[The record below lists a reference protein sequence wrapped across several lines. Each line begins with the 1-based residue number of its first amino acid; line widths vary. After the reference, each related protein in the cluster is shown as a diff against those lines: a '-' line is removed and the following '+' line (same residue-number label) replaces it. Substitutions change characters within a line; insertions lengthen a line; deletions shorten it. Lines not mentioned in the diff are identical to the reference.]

1 MPKYSERRL
10 ACELSK
16 ILPTPSDRMG
26 IIWSLLAVQ
35 GAIVLEYGPAGTT
48 HYSMGL
54 YGGLG
59 LRFQNRMFTT
69 HMSEDDVVMGDV
81 TRLEDAIV
89 ELDKSYA
96 PKVIF
101 VVASSVTAVIGT
113 DIKGVCRYM
122 QNEVKAK
129 LVAFEQGGFRGDY
142 SIGLAETYKLL
153 VRNLPKKD
161 VAQEAGV
168 YNIIGA
174 SAWRYRMASD
184 IWEVKSLLDEA
195 LGLSCNAC
203 LCCDT
208 SVEELEDMGLAQ
220 VNIVLGNEG
229 LAAAKYLQEKFGTP
243 YVYAVPYGYNG
254 TLSFLAQ
261 VGEAV
266 GREPDSMVLLRLQTK
281 EKSLSRL
288 SLFAMMGNN
297 KPRMAVVKGDYDMV
311 QGVSAFLEQG
321 GITVLHKMCAHSL
334 KAIAEP
340 AADVE
345 TYAEESDWLQVIRG
359 LHDTLILADD
369 VALLQ
374 ADADNMKVLISAP
387 FMNSAVATHM
397 PFMGEKGA
405 DFLLE
410 QMQAYCRR

>member
-1 MPKYSERRL
+1 MSLVRF
-10 ACELSK
+10 
-16 ILPTPSDRMG
+16 LPTPSDRMG

-59 LRFQNRMFTT
+59 LRLQNRMFTT

-81 TRLEDAIV
+81 TRLEDALV

-129 LVAFEQGGFRGDY
+129 LIAFDQGGFRGDY

-153 VRNLPKKD
+153 VRNLPQKG
-161 VAQEAGV
+161 VAQESGI

-174 SAWRYRMASD
+174 SVWRYRMESD
-184 IWEVKSLLDEA
+184 VWEIKNLLSEA

-208 SVEELEDMGLAQ
+208 SVEELEDMGQAQ

-229 LAAAKYLQEKFGTP
+229 LAAARYLQEKFGTP
-243 YVYAVPYGYNG
+243 YVYAVPYGYSG
-254 TLSFLAQ
+254 TLSFLKQ

-288 SLFAMMGNN
+288 SLFTMMGNN
-297 KPRMAVVKGDYDMV
+297 KPRMAVVKGDYDLV

-321 GITVLHKMCAHSL
+321 GINVLHKMCAHSL
-334 KAIAEP
+334 KAIAKP
-340 AADVE
+340 VADVE
-345 TYAEESDWLQVIRG
+345 AYAEESDWLQIIRG
-359 LHDTLILADD
+359 LQDTLILADD

-374 ADADNMKVLISAP
+374 ADAGNTKVRISAP
-387 FMNSAVATHM
+387 FMNSAVATHL
-397 PFMGEKGA
+397 PFMGERGA
-405 DFLLE
+405 DYLLE

>member
-1 MPKYSERRL
+1 MSLVRF
-10 ACELSK
+10 
-16 ILPTPSDRMG
+16 LPTPSDRMG
-26 IIWSLLAVQ
+26 IIWSLLALQ

-48 HYSMGL
+48 HYSLGL

-81 TRLEDAIV
+81 TRLENAIV
-89 ELDKSYA
+89 ELDKNYA

-122 QNEVKAK
+122 QHEVKAK

-153 VRNLPKKD
+153 VRNLPKKG

-174 SAWRYRMASD
+174 SVWRYRMESD
-184 IWEVKSLLDEA
+184 VWEIKSLLSEA
-195 LGLSCNAC
+195 LELSCNAC

-208 SVEELEDMGLAQ
+208 SVEELEDMGRAQ

-266 GREPDSMVLLRLQTK
+266 GRESDSMVLQRLRMK

-297 KPRMAVVKGDYDMV
+297 KPRKAVVKGDYDMV

-340 AADVE
+340 AAAVE
-345 TYAEESDWLQVIRG
+345 AYAEESDWLQVIRG

-369 VALLQ
+369 VTLLQ
-374 ADADNMKVLISAP
+374 AEADNTKVLISAP

>member
-1 MPKYSERRL
+1 MSLVRF
-10 ACELSK
+10 
-16 ILPTPSDRMG
+16 LPTPSDRMG

-59 LRFQNRMFTT
+59 LRFQNRLFTT

-81 TRLEDAIV
+81 TRLEEALV
-89 ELDKSYA
+89 ELDKNYA

-142 SIGLAETYKLL
+142 SVGLAETYKLL
-153 VRNLPKKD
+153 VRNLPQKG
-161 VAQEAGV
+161 VAQEKGV

-184 IWEVKSLLDEA
+184 IWEVKSLLGEA
-195 LGLSCNAC
+195 LGLHCNAC

-208 SVEELEDMGLAQ
+208 SVDELQAMGKAQ

-229 LAAAKYLQEKFGTP
+229 LAAAQYLEEKFGTP
-243 YVYAVPYGYNG
+243 YVYAVPYGYSG
-254 TLSFLAQ
+254 TVCFLES
-261 VGEAV
+261 VGEAI
-266 GREPDSMVLLRLQTK
+266 GEMPQPLVLMRLRMK
-281 EKSLSRL
+281 EKGMSMLSM
-288 SLFAMMGNN
+288 FAMMGGG
-297 KPRMAVVKGDYDMV
+297 KTKQAVIKGDYDLV
-311 QGVSAFLEQG
+311 QGVSVFLEQA
-321 GITVLHKMCAHSL
+321 GIRVVHKMCAHSL

-345 TYAEESDWLQVIRG
+345 SYAEEGEWLQLIRD
-359 LHDTLILADD
+359 LRATLIFADD
-369 VALLQ
+369 VALTQ
-374 ADADNMKVLISAP
+374 ADASNMKVLISAP
-387 FMNSAVATHM
+387 FMNGVVATHL

-410 QMQAYCRR
+410 QIQGYYQK

>member
-1 MPKYSERRL
+1 MSLVRF
-10 ACELSK
+10 
-16 ILPTPSDRMG
+16 LPTPSDRMG

-59 LRFQNRMFTT
+59 LRFQNRLFTT

-81 TRLEDAIV
+81 SRLEDAIV
-89 ELDKSYA
+89 ELDKSYV

-129 LVAFEQGGFRGDY
+129 LIAFEQGGFRGDY
-142 SIGLAETYKLL
+142 SVGLVETYKLL
-153 VRNLPKKD
+153 VKNLPQKD
-161 VAQEAGV
+161 VKLQKGV

-184 IWEVKSLLDEA
+184 IIEVKSLLKEA
-195 LGLSCNAC
+195 LGLECNAC

-208 SVEELEDMGLAQ
+208 TVEELQAMGKAQ
-220 VNIVLGNEG
+220 VNVVLGNEG
-229 LAAAKYLQEKFGTP
+229 LAAAKLLQEKFGTP
-243 YVYAVPYGYNG
+243 YVYAAPYGYSG
-254 TLSFLAQ
+254 TVQFLEQ
-261 VGEAV
+261 VGEAICAAAN
-266 GREPDSMVLLRLQTK
+266 PLVLMRIKMK
-281 EKSLSRL
+281 EKGMAMLGM
-288 SLFAMMGNN
+288 FAMMGGGRVR
-297 KPRMAVVKGDYDMV
+297 PAAVIKGDYDMV
-311 QGVSAFLEQG
+311 KGVGAFLEQA
-321 GITVLHKMCAHSL
+321 GIKVEHKICAHSL
-334 KAIAEP
+334 KSIVEP
-340 AADVE
+340 AENIEA
-345 TYAEESDWLQVIRG
+345 YAEESGWLAVIKP
-359 LHDTLILADD
+359 LQKTLVLADD

-374 ADADNMKVLISAP
+374 CADSNTRVLISAP
-387 FMNSAVATHM
+387 FFNGVVATHL

-410 QMQAYCRR
+410 KIQGYYQSL

>member
-1 MPKYSERRL
+1 MSLVRF
-10 ACELSK
+10 
-16 ILPTPSDRMG
+16 LPTPSDRMG

-81 TRLEDAIV
+81 TRIEDAIV

-203 LCCDT
+203 LCYDT

-229 LAAAKYLQEKFGTP
+229 LAAAKYLKEKFGTP

-297 KPRMAVVKGDYDMV
+297 KPRKAVVKGDYDMV

-340 AADVE
+340 AAAVE
-345 TYAEESDWLQVIRG
+345 AYAEESDWLQVIRG

-369 VALLQ
+369 VTLLQ
-374 ADADNMKVLISAP
+374 AEADNTKVLISAP
-387 FMNSAVATHM
+387 FMNSAVATHL

>member
-1 MPKYSERRL
+1 MSLVRF
-10 ACELSK
+10 
-16 ILPTPSDRMG
+16 LPTPSDRMG

-89 ELDKSYA
+89 ELNKNYA

-129 LVAFEQGGFRGDY
+129 LIAFDQGGFRGDY

-153 VRNLPKKD
+153 VRNLPKKG
-161 VAQEAGV
+161 VAQESGI

-174 SAWRYRMASD
+174 SVWRYRMESD
-184 IWEVKSLLDEA
+184 VWEIKSLLSEA

-208 SVEELEDMGLAQ
+208 SVEELEDMGQAQ

-229 LAAAKYLQEKFGTP
+229 LAAARYLQEKFGTP
-243 YVYAVPYGYNG
+243 YVYAVPYGYSG
-254 TLSFLAQ
+254 TLSFLKQ
-261 VGEAV
+261 VGDAV

-288 SLFAMMGNN
+288 GIFTMMGNN
-297 KPRMAVVKGDYDMV
+297 KPRKAVVKGDYDLV
-311 QGVSAFLEQG
+311 HGVSAFLEQG

-345 TYAEESDWLQVIRG
+345 SYAEESDWLQVIRG
-359 LHDTLILADD
+359 LQDTLILADD

-387 FMNSAVATHM
+387 FMNSAVATHL
-397 PFMGEKGA
+397 PFMSERGA
-405 DFLLE
+405 DYLFE
-410 QMQAYCRR
+410 RMQAYCRR

>member
-1 MPKYSERRL
+1 MSLVRF
-10 ACELSK
+10 
-16 ILPTPSDRMG
+16 LPTPSDRMG

-59 LRFQNRMFTT
+59 LRFQNRLFTT

-81 TRLEDAIV
+81 TRLEEALV
-89 ELDKSYA
+89 ELDKNYA

-142 SIGLAETYKLL
+142 SVGLAETYKLL
-153 VRNLPKKD
+153 VRSLPQKG
-161 VAQEAGV
+161 VAQEKGV

-184 IWEVKSLLDEA
+184 IWEVKSLLSEA

-208 SVEELEDMGLAQ
+208 SVEELQAMGKAQ

-229 LAAAKYLQEKFGTP
+229 LAAAQYLEEKFGTP
-243 YVYAVPYGYNG
+243 YVYAAPYGYSG
-254 TLSFLAQ
+254 TVRFLES
-261 VGEAV
+261 VGEAI
-266 GREPDSMVLLRLQTK
+266 GEMPQPLVLMRLRMK
-281 EKSLSRL
+281 EKGMSMLSM
-288 SLFAMMGNN
+288 FAMMGGG
-297 KPRMAVVKGDYDMV
+297 KTKQAVVKGDYDLV
-311 QGVSAFLEQG
+311 QGVSAFLEQA
-321 GITVLHKMCAHSL
+321 GIKVVHKMCAHSL

-345 TYAEESDWLQVIRG
+345 SYAEEGEWLQVIRG
-359 LHDTLILADD
+359 LCATLIFADD
-369 VALLQ
+369 VALTQ
-374 ADADNMKVLISAP
+374 ADASNMKVLISAP
-387 FMNSAVATHM
+387 FMNGVVATHL

-410 QMQAYCRR
+410 QIQGYYQK

>member
-1 MPKYSERRL
+1 MSLVRF
-10 ACELSK
+10 
-16 ILPTPSDRMG
+16 LPTPSDRMG

-174 SAWRYRMASD
+174 SMWRYRMESD
-184 IWEVKSLLDEA
+184 IWEIKSLLGEA

-266 GREPDSMVLLRLQTK
+266 GREPDSMVLQRLRMK

-288 SLFAMMGNN
+288 SLFTMMGNN
-297 KPRMAVVKGDYDMV
+297 KPKKAVVKGDYDLV
-311 QGVSAFLEQG
+311 QGVSAFLEHG

-345 TYAEESDWLQVIRG
+345 AYAEESDWLQVIRG

-397 PFMGEKGA
+397 PFMGERGA
-405 DFLLE
+405 DYLLE
-410 QMQAYCRR
+410 RMQAYCRR

>member
-1 MPKYSERRL
+1 MSLVRF
-10 ACELSK
+10 
-16 ILPTPSDRMG
+16 LPTPSDRMG

-153 VRNLPKKD
+153 VRNLPKKG

-208 SVEELEDMGLAQ
+208 SVDELEDMGLAQ

-229 LAAAKYLQEKFGTP
+229 LTAAKYLQEKFGTP

-288 SLFAMMGNN
+288 SLFTMMGNN
-297 KPRMAVVKGDYDMV
+297 KPRKAVVKGDYDMV

-340 AADVE
+340 AAAVE
-345 TYAEESDWLQVIRG
+345 AYAEESDWLQVIRG

-369 VALLQ
+369 VTLLQ
-374 ADADNMKVLISAP
+374 AEADNTKVLISAP

>member
-1 MPKYSERRL
+1 MSLVRF
-10 ACELSK
+10 
-16 ILPTPSDRMG
+16 LPTPSDRMG

-89 ELDKSYA
+89 ELDKNYA

-142 SIGLAETYKLL
+142 SIGLSETYKLL
-153 VRNLPKKD
+153 VRNLPQKD
-161 VAQEAGV
+161 VAQEKGV

-174 SAWRYRMASD
+174 SMWRYRMESD
-184 IWEVKSLLDEA
+184 IWEIKSLLSEA

-208 SVEELEDMGLAQ
+208 SVEELEDMGQAQ

-229 LAAAKYLQEKFGTP
+229 LAAAKYLEEKFGTP
-243 YVYAVPYGYNG
+243 YVYAVPYGYSG
-254 TLSFLAQ
+254 TLSFLEQ

-266 GREPDSMVLLRLQTK
+266 GREPDSMLLLRLQTK
-281 EKSLSRL
+281 EKSLSGL
-288 SLFAMMGNN
+288 SLFSMMGNN
-297 KPRMAVVKGDYDMV
+297 KSRKAVVKGDYDLV
-311 QGVSAFLEQG
+311 QGVSAFLEQA
-321 GITVLHKMCAHSL
+321 GITVLHKMCVHSL

-345 TYAEESDWLQVIRG
+345 AYAEESDWLQIIRG
-359 LHDTLILADD
+359 MHDTLILADD

-374 ADADNMKVLISAP
+374 AAADNTKVLISAP
-387 FMNSAVATHM
+387 FMNSAVATHL

-405 DFLLE
+405 DYLLE
-410 QMQAYCRR
+410 QLQAYCRK

>member
-1 MPKYSERRL
+1 MSLVRF
-10 ACELSK
+10 
-16 ILPTPSDRMG
+16 LPTPSDRMG

-48 HYSMGL
+48 HYSIGL

-142 SIGLAETYKLL
+142 SIGLTETYKLL

-195 LGLSCNAC
+195 LGLRCNAC

-288 SLFAMMGNN
+288 SLFTMMGNN
-297 KPRMAVVKGDYDMV
+297 KPKKAVVKGDYDLV

-345 TYAEESDWLQVIRG
+345 AYAEESDWLQVIRG
-359 LHDTLILADD
+359 LQDTLILADD

-374 ADADNMKVLISAP
+374 AEADNTKVLISAP
-387 FMNSAVATHM
+387 FMNSAVANHL

-410 QMQAYCRR
+410 RMQAYCRR

>member
-1 MPKYSERRL
+1 MSLVRF
-10 ACELSK
+10 
-16 ILPTPSDRMG
+16 LPTPSDRMG

-161 VAQEAGV
+161 VAQEVGV

-281 EKSLSRL
+281 EKSLSRI
-288 SLFAMMGNN
+288 SLFTMMGNN
-297 KPRMAVVKGDYDMV
+297 KPKKAVVKGDYDLV

-345 TYAEESDWLQVIRG
+345 AYAEESDWLQVIRG
-359 LHDTLILADD
+359 LQDTLILADD

-387 FMNSAVATHM
+387 FMNSAVATHL

>member
-1 MPKYSERRL
+1 MSLVRF
-10 ACELSK
+10 
-16 ILPTPSDRMG
+16 LPTPSDRMG

-59 LRFQNRMFTT
+59 LRFQNRLFTT

-81 TRLEDAIV
+81 TRLEDALV

-129 LVAFEQGGFRGDY
+129 LIAFDQGGFRGDY

-153 VRNLPKKD
+153 VRNLPQKG
-161 VAQEAGV
+161 VAQESGI

-174 SAWRYRMASD
+174 SVWRYRMESD
-184 IWEVKSLLDEA
+184 VWEIKSLLSEA

-208 SVEELEDMGLAQ
+208 SVEELEDMGQAQ

-229 LAAAKYLQEKFGTP
+229 LAAARYLQEKFGTP
-243 YVYAVPYGYNG
+243 YVYAVPYGYSG
-254 TLSFLAQ
+254 TLSFLKQ
-261 VGEAV
+261 VGDAV

-288 SLFAMMGNN
+288 SLFTMMGNN
-297 KPRMAVVKGDYDMV
+297 KPRMAVVKGDYDLV
-311 QGVSAFLEQG
+311 QGVSTFLEQG
-321 GITVLHKMCAHSL
+321 GITVLHQMCAHSL
-334 KAIAEP
+334 KVITEP

-345 TYAEESDWLQVIRG
+345 AYADEGEWLQVIRG

-374 ADADNMKVLISAP
+374 ADAGNTKVLISAP
-387 FMNSAVATHM
+387 FMNSAVATHL

-410 QMQAYCRR
+410 RMQAYCRR

>member
-1 MPKYSERRL
+1 MSLVRF
-10 ACELSK
+10 
-16 ILPTPSDRMG
+16 LPTPSDRMG

-59 LRFQNRMFTT
+59 LRFQNRLFTT

-81 TRLEDAIV
+81 TRLEEALV
-89 ELDKSYA
+89 ELDKNYA

-142 SIGLAETYKLL
+142 SVGLAETYKLL
-153 VRNLPKKD
+153 VRNLPQKG
-161 VAQEAGV
+161 VAQEKGL

-184 IWEVKSLLDEA
+184 IWEVKSLLSEA

-208 SVEELEDMGLAQ
+208 SVEELQAMGKAQ

-229 LAAAKYLQEKFGTP
+229 LAAAQYLEEKFGTP
-243 YVYAVPYGYNG
+243 YVYVAPYGYSG
-254 TLSFLAQ
+254 TVRFLES

-266 GREPDSMVLLRLQTK
+266 GEMTQPLVLMRLRMK
-281 EKSLSRL
+281 EKGMSMLSM
-288 SLFAMMGNN
+288 FAMMGGG
-297 KPRMAVVKGDYDMV
+297 KKKQAVVKGDYDLV
-311 QGVSAFLEQG
+311 QGVSAFLEQA
-321 GITVLHKMCAHSL
+321 GISVVHKMCAHSL

-345 TYAEESDWLQVIRG
+345 SYAEEGEWLQLIRG
-359 LHDTLILADD
+359 LHATLIFADD
-369 VALLQ
+369 VALTQ
-374 ADADNMKVLISAP
+374 ADASNMKVLISAP
-387 FMNSAVATHM
+387 FMNGVVATHL

-410 QMQAYCRR
+410 QIQGYYQK

>member
-1 MPKYSERRL
+1 MSLVRF
-10 ACELSK
+10 
-16 ILPTPSDRMG
+16 LPTPSDRMG

-142 SIGLAETYKLL
+142 SIGLAETYKLF

-288 SLFAMMGNN
+288 SLFTMMGNN
-297 KPRMAVVKGDYDMV
+297 KPKKAVVKGDYDLV
-311 QGVSAFLEQG
+311 QSVSAFLEQG

-345 TYAEESDWLQVIRG
+345 AYAEESDWLQVIRG
-359 LHDTLILADD
+359 LQDTLILADD

-374 ADADNMKVLISAP
+374 ADADNAKVLISAP

>member
-1 MPKYSERRL
+1 MSLVRF
-10 ACELSK
+10 
-16 ILPTPSDRMG
+16 LPTPSDRMG

-89 ELDKSYA
+89 ELDKNYA

-153 VRNLPKKD
+153 VSNLPKKD

-174 SAWRYRMASD
+174 SVWRYRMESD
-184 IWEVKSLLDEA
+184 IWEIKSLLSEA
-195 LGLSCNAC
+195 LELRCNAC
-203 LCCDT
+203 LCYDT

-243 YVYAVPYGYNG
+243 YVYAVPFGYNG

-288 SLFAMMGNN
+288 SLFTMMGNN
-297 KPRMAVVKGDYDMV
+297 KPKKAVVKGDYDLV

-345 TYAEESDWLQVIRG
+345 AYAEESDWLQVIRG

-374 ADADNMKVLISAP
+374 AEADNTKVLISAP

>member
-1 MPKYSERRL
+1 MSLVRF
-10 ACELSK
+10 
-16 ILPTPSDRMG
+16 LPTPSDRMG

-203 LCCDT
+203 LCYDT

-288 SLFAMMGNN
+288 SLFTMMGNN
-297 KPRMAVVKGDYDMV
+297 KPKKAVVKGDYDLV

-345 TYAEESDWLQVIRG
+345 AYAEESDCLQVIRG
-359 LHDTLILADD
+359 LQDTLILADD

-374 ADADNMKVLISAP
+374 ADADNTKVLISAP
-387 FMNSAVATHM
+387 FMNSAVATHL

>member
-1 MPKYSERRL
+1 MSLVRF
-10 ACELSK
+10 
-16 ILPTPSDRMG
+16 LPTPSDRMG

-59 LRFQNRMFTT
+59 LRFQNRLFTT

-81 TRLEDAIV
+81 TRLEEAII

-142 SIGLAETYKLL
+142 SVGLAETYKLL
-153 VRNLPKKD
+153 VRNLPQKD
-161 VAQEAGV
+161 AAQEAGV

-288 SLFAMMGNN
+288 SLFTMMGNN
-297 KPRMAVVKGDYDMV
+297 KPKKAVVKGDYDLV

-345 TYAEESDWLQVIRG
+345 AYAEESDWLQVIRG
-359 LHDTLILADD
+359 LQDTLILADD

-374 ADADNMKVLISAP
+374 ADADNTKVLISAP
-387 FMNSAVATHM
+387 FINSAVATHM

>member
-1 MPKYSERRL
+1 MSLVRF
-10 ACELSK
+10 
-16 ILPTPSDRMG
+16 LPTPSDRMG

-35 GAIVLEYGPAGTT
+35 GAIVLEFGPAGTT

-59 LRFQNRMFTT
+59 LRFQNRLFTT

-81 TRLEDAIV
+81 TRLEEALV
-89 ELDKSYA
+89 ELDKNYA

-142 SIGLAETYKLL
+142 SVGLAETYKLL
-153 VRNLPKKD
+153 VRNLPQKG
-161 VAQEAGV
+161 VAQENGV

-184 IWEVKSLLDEA
+184 IWEVKSLLSEA

-208 SVEELEDMGLAQ
+208 SVEELQAMGKAQ

-229 LAAAKYLQEKFGTP
+229 LAAAQYLEKKFGTP
-243 YVYAVPYGYNG
+243 YVYAAPYGYSG
-254 TLSFLAQ
+254 TVRFLES
-261 VGEAV
+261 VGEAI
-266 GREPDSMVLLRLQTK
+266 GEMPQPLVLMRLRMK
-281 EKSLSRL
+281 EKGMSMLSM
-288 SLFAMMGNN
+288 FAMMGGG
-297 KPRMAVVKGDYDMV
+297 KTKQAVVKGDYDLV
-311 QGVSAFLEQG
+311 QGVSAFLEQA
-321 GITVLHKMCAHSL
+321 GISVVHKMCAHSL

-345 TYAEESDWLQVIRG
+345 SYAEEGEWLQLIRD
-359 LHDTLILADD
+359 LRATLIFADD
-369 VALLQ
+369 VALTQ
-374 ADADNMKVLISAP
+374 ADASNMKVLISAP
-387 FMNSAVATHM
+387 FMNGVVATHL

-410 QMQAYCRR
+410 QIQGYYQK

>member
-1 MPKYSERRL
+1 MSLVRF
-10 ACELSK
+10 
-16 ILPTPSDRMG
+16 LPTPSDRMG

-174 SAWRYRMASD
+174 SMWRYRMESD
-184 IWEVKSLLDEA
+184 IWEIKSLLGEA

-261 VGEAV
+261 VGEAI

-297 KPRMAVVKGDYDMV
+297 KPRKAVVKGDYDMV

-345 TYAEESDWLQVIRG
+345 AYAEESDWLQVIRG
-359 LHDTLILADD
+359 LHDTLVLADD

-374 ADADNMKVLISAP
+374 AEADNTKVLISAP
-387 FMNSAVATHM
+387 FMNSAVATHL

>member
-1 MPKYSERRL
+1 MSLVRF
-10 ACELSK
+10 
-16 ILPTPSDRMG
+16 LPTPSDRMG

-161 VAQEAGV
+161 VAQEEGV

-288 SLFAMMGNN
+288 SLFTMMGNN
-297 KPRMAVVKGDYDMV
+297 KPKKAVVKGDYDLV

-345 TYAEESDWLQVIRG
+345 AYAEESDWLQVIRG
-359 LHDTLILADD
+359 LQDTLILADD

>member
-1 MPKYSERRL
+1 MSLVRF
-10 ACELSK
+10 
-16 ILPTPSDRMG
+16 LPTPSDRMG

-59 LRFQNRMFTT
+59 LRFQNRLFTT

-81 TRLEDAIV
+81 TRLEEALV
-89 ELDKSYA
+89 ELDKNYA

-142 SIGLAETYKLL
+142 SVGLAETYKLL
-153 VRNLPKKD
+153 VRNLPQKG
-161 VAQEAGV
+161 VAQEKGV

-184 IWEVKSLLDEA
+184 IWEVKSLLSEA

-208 SVEELEDMGLAQ
+208 SVEELQAMGKAQ
-220 VNIVLGNEG
+220 VNIVPGNEG
-229 LAAAKYLQEKFGTP
+229 LAAAQYLEEKFGTP
-243 YVYAVPYGYNG
+243 YVYAAPYGYSG
-254 TLSFLAQ
+254 TVRFLES
-261 VGEAV
+261 VGEAI
-266 GREPDSMVLLRLQTK
+266 GEMPQPLVLMRLRMK
-281 EKSLSRL
+281 EKGMSMLSM
-288 SLFAMMGNN
+288 FAMMGGG
-297 KPRMAVVKGDYDMV
+297 KTKQAVVKGDYDLV
-311 QGVSAFLEQG
+311 QGVSAFLEQA
-321 GITVLHKMCAHSL
+321 GIRVVHKMCAHSL

-345 TYAEESDWLQVIRG
+345 SYAEEGEWLQLIRD
-359 LHDTLILADD
+359 LRATLIFADD
-369 VALLQ
+369 VALTQ
-374 ADADNMKVLISAP
+374 ANASNMKVLISAP
-387 FMNSAVATHM
+387 FMNGVVATHL

-410 QMQAYCRR
+410 QIQGYYQK

>member
-1 MPKYSERRL
+1 MSLVRF
-10 ACELSK
+10 
-16 ILPTPSDRMG
+16 LPTPSDRMG

-59 LRFQNRMFTT
+59 LRFQNRLFTT

-81 TRLEDAIV
+81 TRLEEALV
-89 ELDKSYA
+89 ELDKNYA
-96 PKVIF
+96 PKLIF

-142 SIGLAETYKLL
+142 SVGLAETYKLL
-153 VRNLPKKD
+153 VRNLPQKG
-161 VAQEAGV
+161 VAQEKGL

-184 IWEVKSLLDEA
+184 IWEVKSLLSEA

-208 SVEELEDMGLAQ
+208 SVEELQAMGKAQ

-229 LAAAKYLQEKFGTP
+229 LAAAQYLEEKFGTP
-243 YVYAVPYGYNG
+243 YVYAAPYGYSG
-254 TLSFLAQ
+254 TVRFLES
-261 VGEAV
+261 VGEAI
-266 GREPDSMVLLRLQTK
+266 GELPQPLVLMRLRMK
-281 EKSLSRL
+281 EKGMSMLSM
-288 SLFAMMGNN
+288 FAMMGGG
-297 KPRMAVVKGDYDMV
+297 KTKQAVVKGDYDLV
-311 QGVSAFLEQG
+311 QGVSAFLEQA
-321 GITVLHKMCAHSL
+321 GISVVHKMCAHSL

-345 TYAEESDWLQVIRG
+345 AYAEEGEWLQEIRE
-359 LHDTLILADD
+359 LRDTLLFADD
-369 VALLQ
+369 VALTQ
-374 ADADNMKVLISAP
+374 ADASNMKVLISAP
-387 FMNSAVATHM
+387 FFGGVVATHL

-410 QMQAYCRR
+410 QIQNYYQK

>member
-1 MPKYSERRL
+1 MSLVRF
-10 ACELSK
+10 
-16 ILPTPSDRMG
+16 LPTPSDRMG

-59 LRFQNRMFTT
+59 LRFQNRLFTT
-69 HMSEDDVVMGDV
+69 HMSEDDVIMGDV
-81 TRLEDAIV
+81 TRLEEAII

-288 SLFAMMGNN
+288 SLFTMMGNN
-297 KPRMAVVKGDYDMV
+297 KPKKAVVKGDYDLV

-345 TYAEESDWLQVIRG
+345 AYAEESDWLQVIRG
-359 LHDTLILADD
+359 LQDTLILADD

-374 ADADNMKVLISAP
+374 ADADNTKVLISAP
-387 FMNSAVATHM
+387 FMNSAVATHL

>member
-1 MPKYSERRL
+1 MSLVRF
-10 ACELSK
+10 
-16 ILPTPSDRMG
+16 LPTPSDRMG

-59 LRFQNRMFTT
+59 LRFQNRLFTT

-81 TRLEDAIV
+81 TRLEEALV
-89 ELDKSYA
+89 ELDKNYA

-142 SIGLAETYKLL
+142 SVGLAETYKLL
-153 VRNLPKKD
+153 VRNLPQKG
-161 VAQEAGV
+161 VAQEKGV

-184 IWEVKSLLDEA
+184 IWEVKSLLSEA

-208 SVEELEDMGLAQ
+208 SVEELQAMGKAQ

-229 LAAAKYLQEKFGTP
+229 LAAAQYLEEKFGTP
-243 YVYAVPYGYNG
+243 YVYAAPYGYSG
-254 TLSFLAQ
+254 TVRFLES
-261 VGEAV
+261 VGEAI
-266 GREPDSMVLLRLQTK
+266 GEMPQPLVLMRLRMK
-281 EKSLSRL
+281 EKGMSMLSM
-288 SLFAMMGNN
+288 FAMMGGG
-297 KPRMAVVKGDYDMV
+297 KTKQAVVKGDYDLV
-311 QGVSAFLEQG
+311 QGVSVFLEQA
-321 GITVLHKMCAHSL
+321 GISVVHKMCTHSL

-345 TYAEESDWLQVIRG
+345 SYAEEGEWLQLIRD
-359 LHDTLILADD
+359 LRATLIFADD
-369 VALLQ
+369 VALMQ
-374 ADADNMKVLISAP
+374 ADASNMKVLISAP
-387 FMNSAVATHM
+387 FMNGVVATHL

-410 QMQAYCRR
+410 QIQGYYQK

>member
-1 MPKYSERRL
+1 MSLVRF
-10 ACELSK
+10 
-16 ILPTPSDRMG
+16 LPTPSDRMG

-288 SLFAMMGNN
+288 SLFTMMGNN
-297 KPRMAVVKGDYDMV
+297 KPRKAVVKGDYDLV
-311 QGVSAFLEQG
+311 QGVSTFLEQG

-345 TYAEESDWLQVIRG
+345 AYAEESDWLQVIRG
-359 LHDTLILADD
+359 LQDTLILADD

-387 FMNSAVATHM
+387 FMNSAVATHL

>member
-1 MPKYSERRL
+1 MSLVRF
-10 ACELSK
+10 
-16 ILPTPSDRMG
+16 LPTPSDRMG

-59 LRFQNRMFTT
+59 LRFQNRLFTT

-129 LVAFEQGGFRGDY
+129 LIAFEQGGFRGDY
-142 SIGLAETYKLL
+142 SVGLVETYKLL
-153 VRNLPKKD
+153 VKNLPKKD
-161 VAQEAGV
+161 VHPEEGV

-184 IWEVKSLLDEA
+184 IIEVKSLLKEA
-195 LGLSCNAC
+195 LGLECNAC

-208 SVEELEDMGLAQ
+208 SVEELQEMGKAQ

-229 LAAAKYLQEKFGTP
+229 LAAAKILQEKFGTP
-243 YVYAVPYGYNG
+243 YVYAAPYGYSG
-254 TLSFLAQ
+254 TVNFLEQ
-261 VGEAV
+261 VGEAI
-266 GREPDSMVLLRLQTK
+266 GETPNPMVLMRIKMK
-281 EKSLSRL
+281 EKGMAMLGMY
-288 SLFAMMGNN
+288 AMMGGGKI
-297 KPRMAVVKGDYDMV
+297 KPVAAVKGDYDMV
-311 QGVSAFLEQG
+311 VGVSAFLEQA
-321 GITVLHKMCAHSL
+321 GIKVEHKMCAHSL
-334 KAIAEP
+334 KNIVEP
-340 AADVE
+340 AKDVKA
-345 TYAEESDWLQVIRG
+345 YAEEGEWLAEIKDLRKSLV
-359 LHDTLILADD
+359 LADD

-374 ADADNMKVLISAP
+374 CDASNTKVLISAP
-387 FMNSAVATHM
+387 FFNGVVATHL

-410 QMQAYCRR
+410 KLQGYYQSF

>member
-1 MPKYSERRL
+1 MSLVRF
-10 ACELSK
+10 
-16 ILPTPSDRMG
+16 LPTPSDRMG

-59 LRFQNRMFTT
+59 LRFQNRLFTT

-81 TRLEDAIV
+81 TRLEDALV
-89 ELDKSYA
+89 ELDKNYA

-153 VRNLPKKD
+153 VKNLPQKG
-161 VAQEAGV
+161 VAQEKGV

-174 SAWRYRMASD
+174 SVWRYRMASD
-184 IWEVKSLLDEA
+184 IWEVKNLLSEA

-208 SVEELEDMGLAQ
+208 SVEELQNMAKAQ

-229 LAAAKYLQEKFGTP
+229 LAAAKLLEEKFGTP
-243 YVYAVPYGYNG
+243 YVYAAPYGYSG
-254 TLSFLAQ
+254 TVDFL
-261 VGEAV
+261 EAV
-266 GREPDSMVLLRLQTK
+266 GAAIGETPNPMVLMRLRMK
-281 EKSLSRL
+281 EKGMSMLSM
-288 SLFAMMGNN
+288 FAMMGGG
-297 KPRMAVVKGDYDMV
+297 KPKQAVVKGDYDMV
-311 QGVSAFLEQG
+311 AGVSAFLEKA
-321 GITVLHKMCAHSL
+321 GIKVVHKMCAHSL
-334 KAIAEP
+334 KAVTEP
-340 AADVE
+340 ADGVE
-345 TYAEESDWLQVIRG
+345 AYAEEGEWLKIIRE
-359 LHDTLILADD
+359 LRDTLVFADD
-369 VALLQ
+369 VALTQ
-374 ADADNMKVLISAP
+374 CDDSNMKVLISAP
-387 FMNSAVATHM
+387 FMSGVVATHL

-410 QMQAYCRR
+410 QIQGYYQR

>member
-1 MPKYSERRL
+1 MSLVRF
-10 ACELSK
+10 
-16 ILPTPSDRMG
+16 LPTPSDRMG

-89 ELDKSYA
+89 ELDKNYA

-142 SIGLAETYKLL
+142 SIGLSETYKLL
-153 VRNLPKKD
+153 VRNLPQKD
-161 VAQEAGV
+161 VAQEKGV

-174 SAWRYRMASD
+174 SMWRYRMESD
-184 IWEVKSLLDEA
+184 IWEIKSLLSEA

-208 SVEELEDMGLAQ
+208 SVEELEDMGQAQ

-229 LAAAKYLQEKFGTP
+229 LAAAKYLEEKFGTP
-243 YVYAVPYGYNG
+243 YVYAVPYGYSG
-254 TLSFLAQ
+254 TLSFLEQ

-266 GREPDSMVLLRLQTK
+266 GREPDSMLLLRLQTK
-281 EKSLSRL
+281 EKSLSGL
-288 SLFAMMGNN
+288 SLFSMMGNN
-297 KPRMAVVKGDYDMV
+297 KSRKAVVKGDYDLV
-311 QGVSAFLEQG
+311 QGVSAFLEQA

-345 TYAEESDWLQVIRG
+345 AYAEESDWLQIIRG
-359 LHDTLILADD
+359 MHDTLILADD

-374 ADADNMKVLISAP
+374 AAADNTKVLISAP
-387 FMNSAVATHM
+387 FMNSAVATHL

-405 DFLLE
+405 DYLLE
-410 QMQAYCRR
+410 QLQAYCRK

>member
-1 MPKYSERRL
+1 MSLVRF
-10 ACELSK
+10 
-16 ILPTPSDRMG
+16 LPTPSDRMG

-153 VRNLPKKD
+153 VRNLPKKG
-161 VAQEAGV
+161 VAKELGI

-174 SAWRYRMASD
+174 SMWRYRMESD
-184 IWEVKSLLDEA
+184 IWEIKSLLGEA

-208 SVEELEDMGLAQ
+208 CVEELEDMGQVQ

-229 LAAAKYLQEKFGTP
+229 LAAAKYLEEKFGTP
-243 YVYAVPYGYNG
+243 YVYAVPYGYSAV
-254 TLSFLAQ
+254 LSFLEQ

-266 GREPDSMVLLRLQTK
+266 GKAPDYMVLQRLRMK

-297 KPRMAVVKGDYDMV
+297 KPRKAVVKGDYDMV
-311 QGVSAFLEQG
+311 QGVSVFLEQG

-345 TYAEESDWLQVIRG
+345 AYAEESDWLQVIRG

-374 ADADNMKVLISAP
+374 AEADNTKVLISAP
-387 FMNSAVATHM
+387 FMNSAVATHL

-410 QMQAYCRR
+410 QLQAYCRR

>member
-1 MPKYSERRL
+1 MSLVRF
-10 ACELSK
+10 
-16 ILPTPSDRMG
+16 LPTPSDRMG

-288 SLFAMMGNN
+288 SLFTMMGNN
-297 KPRMAVVKGDYDMV
+297 KPKKAVVKGDYDLV

-345 TYAEESDWLQVIRG
+345 AYAEESDWLQVIRG
-359 LHDTLILADD
+359 LQDTLILADD

-374 ADADNMKVLISAP
+374 ADADNTKVLISAP
-387 FMNSAVATHM
+387 FINSAVATHM

>member
-1 MPKYSERRL
+1 MSLVRF
-10 ACELSK
+10 
-16 ILPTPSDRMG
+16 LPTPSERMG

-288 SLFAMMGNN
+288 SLFTMMGNN
-297 KPRMAVVKGDYDMV
+297 KPKKAVVKGDYDLV

-345 TYAEESDWLQVIRG
+345 AYAEESDWLQVIRG
-359 LHDTLILADD
+359 LQDTLILADD

-374 ADADNMKVLISAP
+374 ADADNTKVLISAP
-387 FMNSAVATHM
+387 FINSAVATHL

>member
-1 MPKYSERRL
+1 MSLVRF
-10 ACELSK
+10 
-16 ILPTPSDRMG
+16 LPTPSDRMG

-184 IWEVKSLLDEA
+184 ILEVKSLLDEA

-266 GREPDSMVLLRLQTK
+266 GRESDSMVLLRLQTK
-281 EKSLSRL
+281 EKSLSKI
-288 SLFAMMGNN
+288 SLFTMMGNN
-297 KPRMAVVKGDYDMV
+297 KPKKAVVKSDYDLV

-345 TYAEESDWLQVIRG
+345 AYAEESDWLQVIRG
-359 LHDTLILADD
+359 LQDTLILADD

>member
-1 MPKYSERRL
+1 MSLVRF
-10 ACELSK
+10 
-16 ILPTPSDRMG
+16 LPTPSDRMG

-59 LRFQNRMFTT
+59 LRFQNRLFTT

-81 TRLEDAIV
+81 TRLEEALV
-89 ELDKSYA
+89 ELDKNYA

-142 SIGLAETYKLL
+142 SVGLAETYKLL
-153 VRNLPKKD
+153 VRNLPQKG
-161 VAQEAGV
+161 VAQEKGL

-184 IWEVKSLLDEA
+184 IWEVKSLLSEA

-203 LCCDT
+203 FCCDT
-208 SVEELEDMGLAQ
+208 SVEELQAMGKAQ

-229 LAAAKYLQEKFGTP
+229 LAAAQYLEEKFGTP
-243 YVYAVPYGYNG
+243 YVYAAPYGYSG
-254 TLSFLAQ
+254 TVRFLES
-261 VGEAV
+261 VGEAI
-266 GREPDSMVLLRLQTK
+266 GEMPQPLVLMRLRMK
-281 EKSLSRL
+281 EKGMSMLSM
-288 SLFAMMGNN
+288 FAMMGGG
-297 KPRMAVVKGDYDMV
+297 KKKQAVVKGDYDLV
-311 QGVSAFLEQG
+311 QGVSAFLEQA
-321 GITVLHKMCAHSL
+321 GISVVHKMCAHSL

-345 TYAEESDWLQVIRG
+345 SYAEEGEWLQLIRG
-359 LHDTLILADD
+359 LRATLIFADD
-369 VALLQ
+369 VALTQ
-374 ADADNMKVLISAP
+374 ADASNMKVLISAP
-387 FMNSAVATHM
+387 FMNGVVATHL

-410 QMQAYCRR
+410 QIQGYYQK

>member
-1 MPKYSERRL
+1 MSLVRF
-10 ACELSK
+10 
-16 ILPTPSDRMG
+16 LPTPSDRMG

-89 ELDKSYA
+89 ELYKSYA

-203 LCCDT
+203 LCYDT

-288 SLFAMMGNN
+288 SLFTMMGNN
-297 KPRMAVVKGDYDMV
+297 KPKKAVVKGDYDLV

-345 TYAEESDWLQVIRG
+345 AYAEESDWLQVIRG
-359 LHDTLILADD
+359 LQDTLILADD

-374 ADADNMKVLISAP
+374 ADADNTKVLISAP
-387 FMNSAVATHM
+387 FMNSAVATHL

>member
-1 MPKYSERRL
+1 MSLVRF
-10 ACELSK
+10 
-16 ILPTPSDRMG
+16 LPTPSDRMG

-48 HYSMGL
+48 HYSLGL

-153 VRNLPKKD
+153 VRNLPQKG
-161 VAQEAGV
+161 VVQEKGV

-174 SAWRYRMASD
+174 SVWRYRMESD
-184 IWEVKSLLDEA
+184 IWEIKNLLSEA

-208 SVEELEDMGLAQ
+208 SVEELEDMGQAQ

-229 LAAAKYLQEKFGTP
+229 LAAAKYLEEKLGTP
-243 YVYAVPYGYNG
+243 YVYAVPYGYSG

-261 VGEAV
+261 VGELV

-288 SLFAMMGNN
+288 SIFTMMGNN
-297 KPRMAVVKGDYDMV
+297 KPRKAVVKGDYDLV
-311 QGVSAFLEQG
+311 QGMSAFLEQG

-334 KAIAEP
+334 KVITEP

-345 TYAEESDWLQVIRG
+345 AYADEGEWLQVIRG

-374 ADADNMKVLISAP
+374 ADADNTKVLISAP
-387 FMNSAVATHM
+387 FMNSAVATHL

>member
-1 MPKYSERRL
+1 MSLVRF
-10 ACELSK
+10 
-16 ILPTPSDRMG
+16 LPTPSDRMG

-81 TRLEDAIV
+81 THLEDAIV
-89 ELDKSYA
+89 ELDESYA

-288 SLFAMMGNN
+288 SLFTMMGNN
-297 KPRMAVVKGDYDMV
+297 KPKKAVVKGDYDLV

-345 TYAEESDWLQVIRG
+345 AYAEESDWLQVIRG
-359 LHDTLILADD
+359 LQDTLILADD

-374 ADADNMKVLISAP
+374 ADADNTKVLISAP
-387 FMNSAVATHM
+387 FINSAVATHL